1 MIKVTPRIT
10 VSGLMRRQA
19 LYHSIECRGILVN
32 EERLAECRAYVDSEI
47 NKQLQIASKAWGK
60 VLYVGVDNAPSYKLK
75 EAIATGAISAEDAQ
89 LAIDNSFNIR
99 SPEKFLAFLKDY
111 GYKVPK
117 ATKKTVDGE
126 WESKEGT
133 SELILREM
141 IMTNQFGS
149 VNGDEAL
156 IAVLNVRELITL
168 RSRYINA
175 RLFPRPEG
183 PVYLSL
189 YNAGSGTLTGRRN
202 SKKHLYGYGGNAQN
216 FAKHTETAS
225 RYRRCLVARPGFILL
240 SVDQISAED
249 WPVCALAH
257 NDEGLRELREGVDR
271 HAKLGAAIFAVPVE
285 KILAAKAAGED
296 PIERY
301 LGKKTRHA
309 SNYDMKA
316 PRMHDALMQE
326 GKFFPIK
333 VCESLLERAH
343 AANPSVRGV
352 FHKYIIDQINKNKTL
367 ITPYKRERQFLEF
380 RPGSKNGNLW
390 NEAYAYIPQSLVG
403 DNTGFAVEELQLNP
417 ERNMHILQEGHDSV
431 VQEVLCQDS
440 PNCADVNRLCLAVE
454 RSVEAFDREVEFYN
468 GIRIN
473 IPIEAELAW
482 DFNKSVKIKELTRKG
497 IEDALQ
503 KIGQRT

>member
-32 EERLAECRAYVDSEI
+32 EERLAECRAYVDAEI

-202 SKKHLYGYGGNAQN
+202 SKKHLYGYGGYSNTKSAKYRQPSKHCWLVFVAGSVTFTGSIFAAPVVLLGGHDVIAPGVGHEGPPVVDHQQGSRRSRWAAVEAVSKNHGHNKIKNDYRRIAERRAQHRPRRRGVQN
-216 FAKHTETAS
+216 FSPSSTTGCATARLRPALS
-225 RYRRCLVARPGFILL
+225 ARQGDARTQPADRLVYR
-240 SVDQISAED
+240 
-249 WPVCALAH
+249 H
-257 NDEGLRELREGVDR
+257 
-271 HAKLGAAIFAVPVE
+271 
-285 KILAAKAAGED
+285 D
-296 PIERY
+296 P
-301 LGKKTRHA
+301 
-309 SNYDMKA
+309 
-316 PRMHDALMQE
+316 
-326 GKFFPIK
+326 
-333 VCESLLERAH
+333 
-343 AANPSVRGV
+343 RG
-352 FHKYIIDQINKNKTL
+352 
-367 ITPYKRERQFLEF
+367 
-380 RPGSKNGNLW
+380 
-390 NEAYAYIPQSLVG
+390 
-403 DNTGFAVEELQLNP
+403 
-417 ERNMHILQEGHDSV
+417 
-431 VQEVLCQDS
+431 
-440 PNCADVNRLCLAVE
+440 
-454 RSVEAFDREVEFYN
+454 RS
-468 GIRIN
+468 IR
-473 IPIEAELAW
+473 
-482 DFNKSVKIKELTRKG
+482 D
-497 IEDALQ
+497 
-503 KIGQRT
+503 